1 MTSTVPGFIA
11 WPVIIAMAMLLA
23 ARFRWC
29 RTNLYERYY
38 TNLMAWVMLVQLLR
52 EHDVEVMLS
61 KSALLT
67 VTTAQQL
74 SSAAMIFAATE
85 FIGFTMLWTRL
96 SPAETRRGHRYY
108 RVAAIILSVAYL
120 VAGTRARVAGQTLEV
135 AGGWDGV
142 LACSFYTAMILLLAA
157 RAIRMFA
164 AELRKSTQKRD
175 LCLAVGGLL
184 AGVVTAAACL
194 EVPVSAATDQ
204 LGWTHTLGFR
214 LRSHGFEAFCI
225 ALIVYGFGAVP
236 LVARVLRYLGLDPT
250 SRSWKKLA
258 ALRTSMTTAVPES
271 SFNLDH
277 GNYRFQKTTLQLHQ
291 TIIEIRD
298 AILHLRPY
306 FRDIAPH
313 ELARFHRANS
323 VPNSEH
329 DAAAQTLQLAH
340 AARAK
345 TAGATPGSPD
355 VAAILRSRATTLDEE
370 VTELL
375 TLAKWWKPAL
385 AAADQSSQI
394 APEVKASSPTRAEAG

>member
-11 WPVIIAMAMLLA
+11 WPVIIAMAVLLA

-38 TNLMAWVMLVQLLR
+38 SNLMAWIMLIQLLR

-61 KSALLT
+61 KWALLT
-67 VTTAQQL
+67 VITAQQL

-96 SPAETRRGHRYY
+96 SPVETRRGHRYY
-108 RVAAIILSVAYL
+108 RLAAVILCVAYL
-120 VAGTRARVAGQTLEV
+120 AAATRARVAGQSLEV

-157 RAIRMFA
+157 RAIWMFA

-175 LCLAVGGLL
+175 LFLAVGGLL
-184 AGVVTAAACL
+184 VGVLTAAACL
-194 EVPVSAATDQ
+194 EALVSAATDQ
-204 LGWTHTLGFR
+204 LGWTDTLRFR
-214 LRSHGFEAFCI
+214 LWLHGFEAFWM
-225 ALIVYGFGAVP
+225 AVIVYGFGAVP

-250 SRSWKKLA
+250 SRSWNNLA
-258 ALRTSMTTAVPES
+258 ALRASLTTVVPES

-277 GNYRFQKTTLQLHQ
+277 ENYRFQKTTLQLHQ

-313 ELARFHRANS
+313 ELARFLRANS
-323 VPNSEH
+323 VPTAEH
-329 DAAAQTLQLAH
+329 DAASQTLQLAH

-355 VAAILRSRATTLDEE
+355 VATILRSRATTLDEE

-375 TLAKWWKPAL
+375 ALAKWWKPAF
-385 AAADQSSQI
+385 AATEQFSQI
-394 APEVKASSPTRAEAG
+394 APEVQASSPT

>member
-1 MTSTVPGFIA
+1 
-11 WPVIIAMAMLLA
+11 MAVLLA

-38 TNLMAWVMLVQLLR
+38 TNLMAWIMLIQLLR
-52 EHDVEVMLS
+52 EPDVEVIVS
-61 KSALLT
+61 KSALMT

-85 FIGFTMLWTRL
+85 FIGFTMFWSRR
-96 SPAETRRGHRYY
+96 SPVETRRGHRYY
-108 RVAAIILSVAYL
+108 RLAAVILCAAYL
-120 VAGTRARVAGQTLEV
+120 VAATRARVAGQTLEV

-142 LACSFYTAMILLLAA
+142 LACSFYTIMILVLAA

-175 LCLAVGGLL
+175 LFLAVGGLL
-184 AGVVTAAACL
+184 VGVLTAAACL
-194 EVPVSAATDQ
+194 EALVSATTDQ
-204 LGWTHTLGFR
+204 LGWTDTLGFR
-214 LRSHGFEAFCI
+214 LRFHSVEAFCM
-225 ALIVYGFGAVP
+225 AVIVYGFGAVP
-236 LVARVLRYLGLDPT
+236 LAARLLCYLGLDRT

-258 ALRTSMTTAVPES
+258 ALRASMTTVVPES
-271 SFNLDH
+271 GFNLDH
-277 GNYRFQKTTLQLHQ
+277 DSHRFQKTTLQLHQ

-298 AILHLRPY
+298 AILQLRPY

-313 ELARFHRANS
+313 ELARFLQAS
-323 VPNSEH
+323 CVPTAEH
-329 DAAAQTLQLAH
+329 DAAAHTLQLAH

-355 VAAILRSRATTLDEE
+355 VTTILRSRATTLDEE

-375 TLAKWWKPAL
+375 TVAKWWKPAL
-385 AAADQSSQI
+385 AATEQLTKP
-394 APEVKASSPTRAEAG
+394 APEVEASSPT